1 MAPKLVWVKFLPNS
15 LCVRYKSK
23 EIPRAKFYTR
33 VLRLK
38 IREISLLARRV
49 YTLLIYQNVVAP
61 WLQTAELTTNAIYS
75 VN

>member
-23 EIPRAKFYTR
+23 EIPRAKFYTL

-49 YTLLIYQNVVAP
+49 YTLSIYQNVVAP

-75 VN
+75 IN

>member
-15 LCVRYKSK
+15 RCVRYKSE
-23 EIPRAKFYTR
+23 EIPRAKFNTR

-38 IREISLLARRV
+38 IREISLLAGRV

-75 VN
+75 IN

>member
-15 LCVRYKSK
+15 LCVGYKSK